1 DVAVVAK
8 IESIDSLKNLEEII
22 RASDGAM
29 VARGDLGA
37 QIPLEQVPAAQQ
49 RIVKV
54 CRQLNKPVIVASQL
68 LESMIEY
75 PTPTRA
81 EVADVSEAV
90 RQSADALMLSG
101 ESAMG
106 QFPDKALTVL
116 RSVSLRIEKWL
127 RDERQYEPVLPGI
140 ASSTSDTI
148 SEEICNS
155 AAKMANNLGADALF
169 VYTKTGH
176 MASLLSRCR
185 PDCPIFAFTN
195 TTSLRRHLNLQW
207 GLIPFRL
214 DFSDDM
220 ESNLNRTLALLKA
233 KGMIQSND
241 LVIAVSDVL
250 QSIQVMNVP

>member
-1 DVAVVAK
+1 M
-8 IESIDSLKNLEEII
+8 KNLEEII

-155 AAKMANNLGADALF
+155 AAKMGEF
-169 VYTKTGH
+169 K
-176 MASLLSRCR
+176 
-185 PDCPIFAFTN
+185 
-195 TTSLRRHLNLQW
+195 
-207 GLIPFRL
+207 LI
-214 DFSDDM
+214 
-220 ESNLNRTLALLKA
+220 
-233 KGMIQSND
+233 
-241 LVIAVSDVL
+241 V
-250 QSIQVMNVP
+250 

>member
-1 DVAVVAK
+1 MMTLVSLVICSDIAVIAK

-37 QIPLEQVPAAQQ
+37 QIPLEQVPSAQQ
-49 RIVKV
+49 KIVQV

-90 RQSADALMLSG
+90 RQRADALMLSG

-106 QFPDKALTVL
+106 QYPDKALAVL
-116 RSVSLRIEKWL
+116 RSVSLRIERWWREEK
-127 RDERQYEPVLPGI
+127 RHEAMELPDI
-140 ASSTSDTI
+140 ASSFSDSI

-155 AAKMANNLGADALF
+155 AAKMGMD
-169 VYTKTGH
+169 
-176 MASLLSRCR
+176 SL
-185 PDCPIFAFTN
+185 N
-195 TTSLRRHLNLQW
+195 
-207 GLIPFRL
+207 
-214 DFSDDM
+214 
-220 ESNLNRTLALLKA
+220 
-233 KGMIQSND
+233 
-241 LVIAVSDVL
+241 
-250 QSIQVMNVP
+250 